1 MLFRSLYL
9 MVGGRTQF
17 YKDFANQREIKF
29 GPFGLT
35 PNDIFTI
42 ILALVVLGGV
52 GLMLQKTRM
61 GKAIRAVAD
70 NRALASSSGID
81 VQRVILSVWVMGGSM
96 AALGG
101 ICLTLG
107 NAGLKFDTG
116 SFLLLLMFAGVTLG
130 GLGTAYGALLGSVLI
145 GVLVQVSPM
154 FFASDLK
161 EVGALVVLVLILL
174 VRPQG
179 LLGKSQRIG

>member
-1 MLFRSLYL
+1 
-9 MVGGRTQF
+9 
-17 YKDFANQREIKF
+17 
-29 GPFGLT
+29 
-35 PNDIFTI
+35 
-42 ILALVVLGGV
+42 
-52 GLMLQKTRM
+52 
-61 GKAIRAVAD
+61 
-70 NRALASSSGID
+70 
-81 VQRVILSVWVMGGSM
+81 M